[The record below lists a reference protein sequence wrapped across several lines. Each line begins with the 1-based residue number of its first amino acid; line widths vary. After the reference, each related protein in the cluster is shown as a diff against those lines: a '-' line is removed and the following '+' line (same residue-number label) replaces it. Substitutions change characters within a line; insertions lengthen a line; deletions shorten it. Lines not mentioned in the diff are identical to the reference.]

1 MTRPRRIAVLG
12 GGIAGLSA
20 AYTLAKARQ
29 TGAPI
34 EEFLLEASD
43 RLGGHLRTERV
54 DGYVVEAGPD
64 SFLAEKPEAAALC
77 RELGLGDQLIGSN
90 DAERRTYILHHGRL
104 VPLPDGLMFLVPT
117 RLWPTF
123 WTPLLSFRSK
133 AAIVRDV
140 FKPRPKSRGLE
151 QASRGSNVAAGFSPA
166 QSESDVAPNTSPALS
181 GSNVP
186 RGLDTERA
194 GLKPAATF
202 GDTFGDTLDSDDV
215 VMDDESVADFVRRHF
230 GDSMLENIADPL
242 LAGVY
247 GGDAAGLS
255 IRAVLPRFWEMEQK
269 HGSLVRA
276 VLAARRQRRV
286 APGPASSG
294 SGAGRSRP
302 TTFGQ
307 PLPLFMTLRDGLGQ
321 LVEALASRLDP
332 SRIHLGQRVVSLGRG
347 GRAELRAVQGQ
358 PFPPGEG
365 YVIGC
370 DGGASFAADVVILAL
385 PTYTD
390 GRLLAP
396 VDERLAQLLGGIPY
410 TAALTVALG
419 YDAAALAS
427 LPPGFG
433 FLVPYKEQRRM
444 LACTFVHN
452 KFPGRV
458 APGKG
463 LLRCFLGGARDSS
476 ILDLDDIFIMNVIRS
491 ELHSVINL
499 RAQPEFHRV
508 YRWPS
513 SMPQYSVGHTQRV
526 KLIQS
531 RVAGIPGVF
540 LAGNAYSGIGI
551 SDCVRTGR
559 TAAERALAVR

>member
-1 MTRPRRIAVLG
+1 VTRRRRIAVLG
-12 GGIAGLSA
+12 GGITGLA
-20 AYTLAKARQ
+20 ATYTLAKAREA
-29 TGAPI
+29 GAPI
-34 EEFLLEASD
+34 EEYLLEASD

-54 DGYVVEAGPD
+54 DGYVIEAGPD
-64 SFLAEKPEAAALC
+64 SFLAEKPEAAVLC
-77 RELGLGDQLIGSN
+77 RELGLDGQLIGSN

-123 WTPLLSFRSK
+123 WTPLLSVRSK
-133 AAIVRDV
+133 AAIVADAFR
-140 FKPRPKSRGLE
+140 PRPRSQGAE
-151 QASRGSNVAAGFSPA
+151 H
-166 QSESDVAPNTSPALS
+166 VAPGFDSEN
-181 GSNVP
+181 
-186 RGLDTERA
+186 A
-194 GLKPAATF
+194 GLRPGATF
-202 GDTFGDTLDSDDV
+202 EAMLESDDV

-247 GGDAAGLS
+247 GGDATGLS
-255 IRAVLPRFWEMEQK
+255 IRAVLPRFWAMEQK

-276 VLAARRQRRV
+276 VLAARRHGRM
-286 APGPASSG
+286 APSPDSS
-294 SGAGRSRP
+294 SPDAVRSYS
-302 TTFGQ
+302 TTSRQ

-321 LVEALASRLDP
+321 LVEALASCLDP
-332 SRIHLGQRVVSLGRG
+332 SRVHLGQRVVSLGRAVAAQAADGSRAGPRSPSG
-347 GRAELRAVQGQ
+347 GR
-358 PFPPGEG
+358 
-365 YVIGC
+365 YIIGC
-370 DGGASFAADVVILAL
+370 EGGPTFAADAVILAL
-385 PTYTD
+385 PTYTC

-396 VDERLAQLLGGIPY
+396 FDEQLAQLLDGIPY
-410 TAALTVALG
+410 TGALTVALG
-419 YDAAALAS
+419 YDAADLAS
-427 LPPGFG
+427 LPLGFG

-476 ILDLDDIFIMNVIRS
+476 ILDSDDTFIMNVIRS
-491 ELHSVINL
+491 ELHEVLNL
-499 RAQPEFHRV
+499 SAEPKLRRV
-508 YRWPS
+508 CRWPS

-531 RVAGIPGVF
+531 HVEGIPALF

-559 TAAERALAVR
+559 AAAERALGAS

>member
-12 GGIAGLSA
+12 GGITGLAA

-29 TGAPI
+29 AGAPV
-34 EEFLLEASD
+34 EEYLIEASA
-43 RLGGHLRTERV
+43 RLGGHLRTERA

-77 RELGLGDQLIGSN
+77 RELGLGGQLIGSN

-123 WTPLLSFRSK
+123 WTPLLSVRSK
-133 AAIVRDV
+133 AAIVADL
-140 FKPRPKSRGLE
+140 FTPRPKSRGRDGARQE
-151 QASRGSNVAAGFSPA
+151 G
-166 QSESDVAPNTSPALS
+166 
-181 GSNVP
+181 
-186 RGLDTERA
+186 A

-202 GDTFGDTLDSDDV
+202 GPGTEPKGAGLKPAATFGLRAEPEGAGPKPAATFESDDV

-276 VLAARRQRRV
+276 VLAARRQRLR
-286 APGPASSG
+286 APRPDSS
-294 SGAGRSRP
+294 SPGAVRSRS
-302 TTFGQ
+302 TTSRQ
-307 PLPLFMTLRDGLGQ
+307 SLPLFMTLRDGLGQ
-321 LVEALASRLDP
+321 LVDALAARLDP
-332 SRIHLGQRVVSLGRG
+332 SHVHLGQRVASLGRAVPAEAPEGSAGPPSPNG
-347 GRAELRAVQGQ
+347 GS
-358 PFPPGEG
+358 
-365 YVIGC
+365 YVIRC
-370 DGGASFAADVVILAL
+370 EGGAAFAADAVILAL
-385 PTYTD
+385 PTYTC

-396 VDERLAQLLGGIPY
+396 FDERLAQLLSGIPY

-419 YDAAALAS
+419 YDAAALAG
-427 LPPGFG
+427 LPSGFG

-476 ILDLDDIFIMNVIRS
+476 ILDSDDTYIMNVIRS
-491 ELHSVINL
+491 ELHDCLNL
-499 RAQPEFHRV
+499 GAEPEFYRL

-526 KLIQS
+526 ELIQS
-531 RVAGIPGVF
+531 RVEGIPALF

-551 SDCVRTGR
+551 SDCIRTGR
-559 TAAERALAVR
+559 AAAERALADS

>member
-1 MTRPRRIAVLG
+1 VTRPRRIAVLG
-12 GGIAGLSA
+12 GGITGLAA
-20 AYTLAKARQ
+20 AYTLAKARHA
-29 TGAPI
+29 GAPI
-34 EEFLLEASD
+34 EEFLLEACD
-43 RLGGHLRTERV
+43 QLGGHLRTEHV
-54 DGYVVEAGPD
+54 GGYVVEAGPD

-77 RELGLGDQLIGSN
+77 RELGLGGQLIGSN
-90 DAERRTYILHHGRL
+90 DAARRTYILHCGRL

-133 AAIVRDV
+133 AAIVADV
-140 FKPRPKSRGLE
+140 FAPRPRSQGKDGP
-151 QASRGSNVAAGFSPA
+151 AFNGSF
-166 QSESDVAPNTSPALS
+166 
-181 GSNVP
+181 
-186 RGLDTERA
+186 
-194 GLKPAATF
+194 F
-202 GDTFGDTLDSDDV
+202 SDDV

-276 VLAARRQRRV
+276 VLAARRQRRR
-286 APGPASSG
+286 ASCTDS
-294 SGAGRSRP
+294 SRP
-302 TTFGQ
+302 GALGSRSAVSGQ
-307 PLPLFMTLRDGLGQ
+307 TLPLFMTLRDGLGQ
-321 LVEALASRLDP
+321 LVEALAARLDP
-332 SRIHLGQRVVSLGRG
+332 SRVHLGRRVISLR
-347 GRAELRAVQGQ
+347 RAGPSEAAEGSHAE
-358 PFPPGEG
+358 PPSPAGEG

-370 DGGASFAADVVILAL
+370 EGGAAFAGDAVVLAL
-385 PTYTD
+385 PTYTCS
-390 GRLLAP
+390 RLLAP
-396 VDERLAQLLGGIPY
+396 FDERLAQLLGGIPY

-419 YDAAALAS
+419 YDARALAG

-433 FLVPYKEQRRM
+433 FLVPYREQRRM

-476 ILDLDDIFIMNVIRS
+476 ILDSDDTFIMNVIRS
-491 ELHSVINL
+491 ELHDILNL
-499 RAQPEFHRV
+499 RAEPEFYQVH
-508 YRWPS
+508 RWPA
-513 SMPQYSVGHTQRV
+513 SMPQYSVGHLQRI

-531 RVAGIPGVF
+531 HLEDVPAVF

-559 TAAERALAVR
+559 AAAERAVEGP

>member
-12 GGIAGLSA
+12 GGITGLA
-20 AYTLAKARQ
+20 ATYTLAKARQ
-29 TGAPI
+29 AGAPI
-34 EEFLLEASD
+34 EEQLIEASH

-54 DGYVVEAGPD
+54 EGYVVEAGPD

-77 RELGLGDQLIGSN
+77 RELGLGGQLIGSN

-133 AAIVRDV
+133 AAIVTEV
-140 FKPRPKSRGLE
+140 FTPRPGSRRKD
-151 QASRGSNVAAGFSPA
+151 AT
-166 QSESDVAPNTSPALS
+166 ESANRLLTSAI
-181 GSNVP
+181 GEA
-186 RGLDTERA
+186 DTA
-194 GLKPAATF
+194 GLTPGATF
-202 GDTFGDTLDSDDV
+202 ESDDV
-215 VMDDESVADFVRRHF
+215 VVDDESVADFVRRHF

-255 IRAVLPRFWEMEQK
+255 IRAVLPRFWQMEQK

-276 VLAARRQRRV
+276 VLAARRQRRT
-286 APGPASSG
+286 APSPDSS
-294 SGAGRSRP
+294 SPSAARSRS
-302 TTFGQ
+302 TTSRQ
-307 PLPLFMTLRDGLGQ
+307 SLPLFMTLRDGLGQ
-321 LVEALASRLDP
+321 LVDALAARLDP
-332 SRIHLGQRVVSLGRG
+332 GRVHLGQRVVSLGRG
-347 GRAELRAVQGQ
+347 VPAEA
-358 PFPPGEG
+358 PEG
-365 YVIGC
+365 SAGPLSPTRQRYVIGC
-370 DGGASFAADVVILAL
+370 EGGAAFAADAVILAL
-385 PTYTD
+385 PTYTC
-390 GRLLAP
+390 GRLLVP
-396 VDERLAQLLGGIPY
+396 FDEPLAQMLGGIPY

-419 YDAAALAS
+419 YDSADLAG

-458 APGKG
+458 ASGKG

-476 ILDLDDIFIMNVIRS
+476 ILDSDNTSIINVIRS
-491 ELHSVINL
+491 ELHEVLNL
-499 RAQPEFHRV
+499 RAEPEFFRV

-531 RVAGIPGVF
+531 RVEGISALF

-559 TAAERALAVR
+559 AAAERALGAS